1 MSVGNV
7 IIAIKTRWDAQSL
20 DGSITGGFHE
30 GTTPEDESMPWVVF
44 SQITSVVF
52 SRGSSDGT
60 GSSNDQ
66 TEISDTLVRFN
77 LYTKTG
83 IAAGG
88 VLAEAIR
95 TAFDWAP
102 LSITGAT
109 LVHCEFISE
118 TITTDDKHENARV
131 LSLLYNVRWARQRD
145 ALPA

>member
-7 IIAIKTRWDAQSL
+7 IIAIKTRWDAQGL
-20 DGSITGGFHE
+20 DASITGGFHE
-30 GTTPEDESMPWVVF
+30 GTVPEDEVQPWVQFIQVA
-44 SQITSVVF
+44 SVVD
-52 SRGSSDGT
+52 SRGSAEGGGDST
-60 GSSNDQ
+60 DQ

-77 LYTKTG
+77 LYTRTG
-83 IAAGG
+83 IAAAS

-109 LVHCEFISE
+109 LLHCEFVSE
-118 TITTDDKHENARV
+118 AITTDDTHENARV
-131 LSLLYNVRWARQRD
+131 WSLMYNVRWARQRD